1 MIKFQNPDISIVRQ
15 CKLFKISR
23 TSVYY
28 KPKGGN
34 SENLKIGAHEING
47 TGSNKPK
54 TENHHP
60 KSGAQDISIF
70 TSEIM
75 Y

>member
-1 MIKFQNPDISIVRQ
+1 MIEFQNPDISIVQQ

-34 SENLKIGAHEING
+34 PENLKIEAV
-47 TGSNKPK
+47 SK
-54 TENHHP
+54 
-60 KSGAQDISIF
+60 
-70 TSEIM
+70 
-75 Y
+75 

>member
-1 MIKFQNPDISIVRQ
+1 MIEVQNP
-15 CKLFKISR
+15 
-23 TSVYY
+23 
-28 KPKGGN
+28 
-34 SENLKIGAHEING
+34 ENLKLGAHEING
-47 TGSNKPK
+47 TESNIPK
-54 TENHHP
+54 TETHHP